1 MPGKIYKRDGRLVR
15 FETKKISQ
23 AMHKAFAA
31 LKIDDSKIVEGL
43 AAKVAAEVDKRF
55 HVKVPTVED
64 VQDIVEQ
71 VLLKSGYERT
81 AKAYME
87 YRKLHADMRDV
98 KKFFGVGSDELKL
111 SVNAI
116 RVLEKRY
123 LLKNDE
129 GVVIEAPSQMFRRVA
144 REVARVEAR
153 YGGKESELVEE
164 EFYRMMAD
172 LDFLP
177 NSPTLM
183 NAGTRLGQLSAC
195 FVLPVEDSMESIFET
210 LKNMALVHQ
219 SGGGTGFSFSRLR
232 PEGDIVSST
241 KCASSGPLSFMK
253 VYDMAT
259 DVVKQG
265 GRRRGANMGVL
276 RVDHPDVMAFIT
288 AKKNPKVFRNFNLS
302 VAITDEFMRRADKGR
317 EYSLVNP
324 RDGSQLGKLNAKD
337 VFRLIVTMAWNSGD
351 PGLIF
356 IDEVNRHNPTPE
368 LGKIEST
375 NPCGEQPLLANESC
389 NLGSI
394 NLARFVVGDKKI
406 DWKRLERV
414 VRLGVRFLDNVIDAN
429 NYPLDAVEEV
439 TKSNRKIGL
448 GVMGF
453 ADMLVKLK
461 MPYNSDGA
469 VKMAENVMKFVHDK
483 ARDES
488 VRLGK
493 ERGSFPNFK
502 KSRLSRKYKSLRN
515 ASVTTVAPTGT
526 VSIIAGCSSGI
537 EPIFGVSFVRN
548 VMSGAQLIEMNREF
562 EFIAKQKG
570 FFSKELMMEIAQ
582 KGSVQ
587 GVKGVPA
594 DVRRVFV
601 TAFDVSPEWHIRVQA
616 GFQKHTDSAVS
627 KTINFPATATIE
639 DFEKAFRLAYKLKC
653 KGITAYRY
661 GSKEG
666 QVLSFGDKK
675 SKLRYVN
682 VDSEYAGGCPGG
694 ECPF

>member
-1 MPGKIYKRDGRLVR
+1 
-15 FETKKISQ
+15 
-23 AMHKAFAA
+23 
-31 LKIDDSKIVEGL
+31 
-43 AAKVAAEVDKRF
+43 
-55 HVKVPTVED
+55 
-64 VQDIVEQ
+64 
-71 VLLKSGYERT
+71 
-81 AKAYME
+81 
-87 YRKLHADMRDV
+87 
-98 KKFFGVGSDELKL
+98 
-111 SVNAI
+111 
-116 RVLEKRY
+116 
-123 LLKNDE
+123 
-129 GVVIEAPSQMFRRVA
+129 MFRRVA

-232 PEGDIVSST
+232 PGGDIVSST

-627 KTINFPATATIE
+627 KAINFPATATIE